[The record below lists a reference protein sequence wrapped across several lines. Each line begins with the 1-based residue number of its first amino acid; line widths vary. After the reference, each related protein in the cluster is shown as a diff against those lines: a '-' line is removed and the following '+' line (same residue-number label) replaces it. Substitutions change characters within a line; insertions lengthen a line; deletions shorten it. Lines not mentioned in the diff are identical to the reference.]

1 MELLVNLQPEG
12 IGMRDFGGWSP
23 FTYLVFFVIGYLVA
37 SDKQFMGIIEKNRNI
52 ALLLGVLMTITGFLL
67 PEAGSQ
73 MYFLESLRA
82 FNSWFWLVAILG
94 FGRKYLNFNNGLLKY
109 SNEAVLPF
117 YILHQTIIVIV
128 GFYIAS
134 WDVDVIIKYFMLGT
148 VSFALIIV
156 LYDFVVKRVSV
167 LRFLFGMKT
176 KQALH

>member
-1 MELLVNLQPEG
+1 
-12 IGMRDFGGWSP
+12 
-23 FTYLVFFVIGYLVA
+23 
-37 SDKQFMGIIEKNRNI
+37 
-52 ALLLGVLMTITGFLL
+52 MTIIGFLL

-109 SNEAVLPF
+109 TNEAVLPF

-134 WDVDVIIKYFMLGT
+134 WDIGVISKYLILST
-148 VSFALIIV
+148 VSFALIIA
-156 LYDFVVKRVSV
+156 LYDFVVKRVSI
-167 LRFLFGMKT
+167 LRFLFGMK
-176 KQALH
+176 KRRGVQ